1 MDQIEWLSADV
12 QALKSRFDDMSLR
25 FAVGEEREKR
35 VDDKIDRMVEM
46 LTLKLGGVENS
57 IRAWNATAK
66 WVLYGIGGAILVAL
80 GRWLISG
87 ALI

>member
-1 MDQIEWLSADV
+1 MDQIERLSADV